1 MGIMPTI
8 ARQHMLRGHEV
19 ISHTATFSD
28 GRHCCLVYLLD
39 PFADRKDLK
48 VFKAYAQECDEAETR
63 ALSQALDFLEF
74 RDVDPNAT
82 VASHTSIDIAGRKV
96 DIFCDLVA
104 EGRYQA
110 FPFLRRADG
119 SRSLIMQ
126 FHLKEAITAASPG
139 EALARCVSRLTD
151 HFDAMVT
158 PEDTA
163 ADGDDTA
170 QAPAP

>member
-1 MGIMPTI
+1 MATMPTV
-8 ARQHMLRGHEV
+8 ARQLLLRGHEV
-19 ISHTATFSD
+19 ISHTAAFSD

-48 VFKAYAQECDEAETR
+48 VFKAYAEGCDEAESR
-63 ALSQALDFLEF
+63 ALSQALMFLEY
-74 RDVDPNAT
+74 RDVDPGAT
-82 VASHTSIDIAGRKV
+82 VASHTSVDISNRKV

-126 FHLKEAITAASPG
+126 FHLKEAITAETPG

-151 HFDAMVT
+151 HFDSLGEAAEQT
-158 PEDTA
+158 P
-163 ADGDDTA
+163 GG
-170 QAPAP
+170 